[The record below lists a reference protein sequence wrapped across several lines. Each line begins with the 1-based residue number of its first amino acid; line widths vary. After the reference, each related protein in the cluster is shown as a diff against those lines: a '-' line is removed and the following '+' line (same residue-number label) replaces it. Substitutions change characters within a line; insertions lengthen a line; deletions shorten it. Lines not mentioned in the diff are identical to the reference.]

1 MELIKIKPLN
11 IIKRTPDA
19 MGNQRQPFYA
29 RASKINIS
37 LSENKKFHVLI
48 SEGPKNY
55 YSFQL
60 CGVLEI
66 FNYDLSKISN
76 LKITEGTLTF
86 NTEYGN
92 YQVGDLIDTETLF

>member
-19 MGNQRQPFYA
+19 VGNQRHPFYA

-48 SEGPKNY
+48 SEGA
-55 YSFQL
+55 
-60 CGVLEI
+60 
-66 FNYDLSKISN
+66 
-76 LKITEGTLTF
+76 
-86 NTEYGN
+86 
-92 YQVGDLIDTETLF
+92 